1 MKSTSIATIQVVLGA
16 ALWGIWSLFLRPAA
30 LPAELS
36 APVVLVLMGL
46 FSIPLFSQDGVTPVW
61 DRDAILWFA
70 VLSVG
75 DAVNMAAFFAAMT
88 KTTVAVAVLTHYFAP
103 ILVALF
109 APIIDKQ
116 RVPGALGSALL
127 ALVGLAL
134 VLQPWDPKRV
144 SGNVLAGALLGTLS
158 AFAYASNIFSVR
170 KLAMKI
176 GAARAQGYHFFVS
189 AVLLSPLAFTTSWS
203 PFTFKGL
210 GLLAIGSLIT
220 GTFAGWIFV
229 RGMAVVGSA
238 RSAILAF
245 IEPLV
250 AVVVGFLAFNEELP
264 PIALAG
270 GAVIVG
276 AGILV
281 SRGQNATRSTA

>member
-1 MKSTSIATIQVVLGA
+1 M
-16 ALWGIWSLFLRPAA
+16 GI
-30 LPAELS
+30 
-36 APVVLVLMGL
+36 
-46 FSIPLFSQDGVTPVW
+46 FSIPLFSRDAVVPVW
-61 DRDAILWFA
+61 DRNAVMWFM

-75 DAVNMAAFFAAMT
+75 DAVNMAAFFGAMA

-109 APIIDKQ
+109 APLIDKQ
-116 RVPGALGSALL
+116 RVPGAVGSALI

-134 VLQPWDPKRV
+134 VLQPWDPTRV
-144 SGNVLAGALLGTLS
+144 SGNVLLGAMLGTLS

-170 KLAMKI
+170 KLAAKV

-189 AVLLSPLAFTTSWS
+189 AVLLSPLAFTVSWDALS
-203 PFTFKGL
+203 GS
-210 GLLAIGSLIT
+210 GIARLAVGSLVT

-250 AVVVGFLAFNEELP
+250 AVIVGFLAFGEELP
-264 PIALAG
+264 PIALLG
-270 GAVIVG
+270 GALIVL

-281 SRGQNATRSTA
+281 SRGQNATRSTD